1 MLLNKNALM
10 TKQLKVVLD
19 ITVPVFIITKDSFDF
34 ETGLT
39 EYCKCGRN
47 KRKGLRKIEG

>member
-1 MLLNKNALM
+1 VNKNALR
-10 TKQLKVVLD
+10 TKQFKVVFD
-19 ITVPVFIITKDSFDF
+19 ITLPVFIITKDSFDI